1 MARDGLVTAPNCTKC
16 KLYEIK
22 CEGVDVSKGAN
33 LHFCPSYI
41 KGTSNTIIQDDVEA
55 PYPII
60 KKVRKRGRK
69 T

>member
-1 MARDGLVTAPNCTKC
+1 MAKDNLVTAPNCTKC
-16 KLYEIK
+16 KLFEIK
-22 CEGVDVSKGAN
+22 CEGADVLKGAN

-41 KGTSNTIIQDDVEA
+41 KGTSNTIIQDDIEA